1 MDDILTLQDFT
12 HLVPKKDLCEKLPR
26 IPFSKSLFVWDDEG
40 KLMDRITAQIEYSNK
55 EYETLIPAPT
65 AGELLEAFRKL
76 PSVTG
81 CELYCDPGCELYCG
95 PICDWVITWANK
107 KLETSIQAGVGG
119 FYELTLAEVLC
130 EAYLSALKKEK

>member
-1 MDDILTLQDFT
+1 MDDILTLQDFF

-40 KLMDRITAQIEYSNK
+40 KLMGRITAQIEYSNK
-55 EYETLIPAPT
+55 EYAELAPAPT
-65 AGELLEAFRKL
+65 VGELLEAFRKI

-81 CELYCDPGCELYCG
+81 CELYFD
-95 PICDWVITWANK
+95 PICDWVITWSNK

-119 FYELTLAEVLC
+119 FYELSLAEVLC
-130 EAYLSALKKEK
+130 EAYLSALKKEN

>member
-40 KLMDRITAQIEYSNK
+40 KLMDRIAAQIEYSNK
-55 EYETLIPAPT
+55 EYETLAPAPT
-65 AGELLEAFRKL
+65 AGELLEAFRKI
-76 PSVTG
+76 PSVVG
-81 CELYCDPGCELYCG
+81 CELYFDSV
-95 PICDWVITWANK
+95 CDWVITWSNK
-107 KLETSIQAGVGG
+107 NLETSIQAGTGS

-130 EAYLSALKKEK
+130 EAYLSALKEEN